1 MGPETDD
8 EILPKFKN
16 SDEEAK
22 FWREKTKEYKQ
33 RLAETQAE
41 LEEYQA
47 SSGELEAE
55 LEAELGHSQAKCKEL
70 NHQLSRVTGEA
81 DMLKER
87 LASQSSRLE
96 KRVDTLEE
104 ELGEVRS
111 IREGLTAY
119 IRQLEQA
126 NDDLERSKRATI
138 TTIDDFEAKLN
149 QAIERNA
156 FLESELDE
164 KEALKEMVQR
174 LKDESRETGDIL
186 DVILYF
192 FGCNLRQEVSVR
204 QQITEPN
211 RPDNDRAAANGILD
225 SNKLDGARTLPNL
238 TPSARVS
245 ALNIVGDLIRKVGA
259 LESRLASCRTL
270 VKDNSLPAKGIVADP
285 SAR

>member
-174 LKDESRETGDIL
+174 LKDESRD
-186 DVILYF
+186 
-192 FGCNLRQEVSVR
+192 LRQEVSVR